1 MNEKIAR
8 FARLHASANA
18 FRFSSARQSASN
30 LFGFFDEFGD
40 EGTEGRRED
49 DDDDSFAHL
58 LSAVPPNRYSS
69 HPVIPRVRAGWVP
82 PLEEQIY

>member
-1 MNEKIAR
+1 MPVPMH
-8 FARLHASANA
+8 FA
-18 FRFSSARQSASN
+18 FRPRARVHQTSSASSTSS
-30 LFGFFDEFGD
+30 GD
-40 EGTEGRRED
+40 EDDGTKGRRED